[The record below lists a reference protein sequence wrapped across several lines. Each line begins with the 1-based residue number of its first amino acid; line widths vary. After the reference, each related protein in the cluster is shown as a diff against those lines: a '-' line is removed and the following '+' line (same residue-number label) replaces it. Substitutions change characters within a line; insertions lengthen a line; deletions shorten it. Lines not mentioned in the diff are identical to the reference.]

1 MIARPFQR
9 LSLFALSMVVAGIT
23 VPNGAWAEE
32 AEPAPVD
39 QAEQV
44 PETEP
49 AEPQPQDAAA
59 AVETGPRISLEEAQR
74 IALARNP
81 NILSVAQEIH
91 RSEAMMQQA
100 WASIFP
106 SLGIGVTYTHA
117 DEPTVVSF
125 DMGGSEALFGPADE
139 IVVQQQDIA
148 RLQAT
153 ATQPLFNGPSIPAI
167 RLSHAARDL
176 SRLSVEQVRGQMALA
191 VARAFYGIV
200 TARRTIDLL
209 DRHLDLA
216 QEHVSAARA
225 RLEAQAGLA
234 IDVARAELQIESTRS
249 QRERALLGYQNA
261 RDSLALLMGIPPDDL
276 PILAEPALPTRE
288 VGSPE
293 ELVETAL
300 AERLDLRSAQRQIRM
315 AELDRD
321 TVTWSF
327 APSLNLSWQL
337 NYTLSELGGFG
348 DRRYSWNLIVL
359 ANFSLFDGGRRYGQL
374 RDRRAR
380 LRQARLNA
388 ESLERSAVI
397 QVRQSFRAW
406 RTALTTL
413 QISGRQLELASE
425 AHRLARASYEAG
437 AASNLEV
444 VDAQRSLVS
453 AEVDQ
458 VIQRLN
464 VQLALIELMASLE
477 VSPGGG
483 ALGM

>member
-1 MIARPFQR
+1 
-9 LSLFALSMVVAGIT
+9 
-23 VPNGAWAEE
+23 
-32 AEPAPVD
+32 
-39 QAEQV
+39 
-44 PETEP
+44 
-49 AEPQPQDAAA
+49 
-59 AVETGPRISLEEAQR
+59 
-74 IALARNP
+74 
-81 NILSVAQEIH
+81 
-91 RSEAMMQQA
+91 
-100 WASIFP
+100 
-106 SLGIGVTYTHA
+106 
-117 DEPTVVSF
+117 
-125 DMGGSEALFGPADE
+125 
-139 IVVQQQDIA
+139 
-148 RLQAT
+148 
-153 ATQPLFNGPSIPAI
+153 
-167 RLSHAARDL
+167 
-176 SRLSVEQVRGQMALA
+176 
-191 VARAFYGIV
+191 
-200 TARRTIDLL
+200 
-209 DRHLDLA
+209 
-216 QEHVSAARA
+216 
-225 RLEAQAGLA
+225 
-234 IDVARAELQIESTRS
+234 
-249 QRERALLGYQNA
+249 
-261 RDSLALLMGIPPDDL
+261 MGIPPDDL